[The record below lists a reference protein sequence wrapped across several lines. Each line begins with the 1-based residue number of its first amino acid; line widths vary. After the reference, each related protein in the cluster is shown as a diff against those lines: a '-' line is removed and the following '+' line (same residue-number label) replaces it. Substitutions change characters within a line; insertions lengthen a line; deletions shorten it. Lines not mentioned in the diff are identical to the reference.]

1 MISLFLPHLG
11 RNTCITF
18 STNQIQTKINGD
30 SVTSIFVHFMN
41 FACFFLNFFFEF
53 SLTYDYVDILRL
65 AIVNNLVLFFET
77 HLKTDLIEDFF
88 SILIVM
94 KFVHVEFLI

>member
-1 MISLFLPHLG
+1 MVTRLLAFSCISWIL
-11 RNTCITF
+11 
-18 STNQIQTKINGD
+18 
-30 SVTSIFVHFMN
+30 SV
-41 FACFFLNFFFEF
+41 FFLNFFFEF
-53 SLTYDYVDILRL
+53 SLTYDYVDILLL

>member
-1 MISLFLPHLG
+1 MVTRLLAFSCISWILP
-11 RNTCITF
+11 
-18 STNQIQTKINGD
+18 
-30 SVTSIFVHFMN
+30 V
-41 FACFFLNFFFEF
+41 FFLNFFLEF

>member
-1 MISLFLPHLG
+1 MVTRLLAFSCISWIL
-11 RNTCITF
+11 
-18 STNQIQTKINGD
+18 
-30 SVTSIFVHFMN
+30 SV
-41 FACFFLNFFFEF
+41 FFLNFFFEF

>member
-1 MISLFLPHLG
+1 MVTRLLAFSCISWILP
-11 RNTCITF
+11 
-18 STNQIQTKINGD
+18 
-30 SVTSIFVHFMN
+30 V
-41 FACFFLNFFFEF
+41 FFFNFFFEF

-94 KFVHVEFLI
+94 KFVHAEFLL